1 MGSSSADCPPPRA
14 SLRERHSTCPACGCP
29 TSAASAGSTSPNH
42 ADTPRVDAPSVEVSR
57 ADAPTGSVDIPN
69 PGSIGDNLGNHTPS
83 VGTPSAPEVEVPGQ
97 RGDHNPA
104 PQPEALDPVAA
115 ARQDAAGTAE
125 RPGGHDGDAAP
136 GSQVAEA
143 DTVRRPEDTGTPA
156 HDREPA
162 LVGTGVGEGSSRD
175 TPGSGASQSPD
186 TVGGDGP
193 SDRAPDTN
201 NSGSGSDTSTGNGP
215 DGAPNSRDDGRSDDI
230 GRHDSSAGDA
240 GDRAHLI
247 AEAQSDGLK
256 LDSDSVIE
264 IGKDPNGRFVWLEE
278 GGVNPRSGKEAGL
291 QHIVNEHADD
301 FARQG
306 IAESEIPRVVHEAA
320 TRGEYTGRI
329 QGRPP
334 GRPIFA
340 IEYDGKAKYIAVT
353 IGRNGYIVGANPV
366 GPHSGN
372 IDPNYGQPGHR
383 GW

>member
-1 MGSSSADCPPPRA
+1 VWHVDVPRV
-14 SLRERHSTCPACGCP
+14 
-29 TSAASAGSTSPNH
+29 
-42 ADTPRVDAPSVEVSR
+42 DTPNVDVPSRAVDTPNPGSVGDNLSNRTPSVGIPSTPDVDAPS
-57 ADAPTGSVDIPN
+57 
-69 PGSIGDNLGNHTPS
+69 
-83 VGTPSAPEVEVPGQ
+83 Q

-104 PQPEALDPVAA
+104 PQAEAPDPVAP
-115 ARQDAAGTAE
+115 ARQDAAGAAE
-125 RPGGHDGDAAP
+125 RPGEHDGDAAP

-143 DTVRRPEDTGTPA
+143 DPIRRPEDTGTPA
-156 HDREPA
+156 HDRESA

-175 TPGSGASQSPD
+175 PLGSGASQSPD

-193 SDRAPDTN
+193 GDRAPDTN
-201 NSGSGSDTSTGNGP
+201 NSGGGSDTSTGNGP
-215 DGAPNSRDDGRSDDI
+215 DGAPNSRDDGGSDDI

-240 GDRAHLI
+240 GGRGHLI

-278 GGVNPRSGKEAGL
+278 GGVNPGSGKEAGL
-291 QHIVNEHADD
+291 QHIINEHADD

-306 IAESEIPRVVHEAA
+306 IAESDIPRVVHEAA

-340 IEYDGKAKYIAVT
+340 IEYDGKTKYIAVT

-366 GPHSGN
+366 SPYSGN